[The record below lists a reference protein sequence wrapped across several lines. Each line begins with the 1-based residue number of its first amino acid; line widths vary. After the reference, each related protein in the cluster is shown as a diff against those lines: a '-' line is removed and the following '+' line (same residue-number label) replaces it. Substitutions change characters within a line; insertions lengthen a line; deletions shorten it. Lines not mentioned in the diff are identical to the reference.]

1 MSSNKLV
8 ELDGRTLEGG
18 GQLLRLALGMSAL
31 HNTPI
36 RITDIRGNRS
46 GGGGL
51 KAQHL
56 ACVNWLAH
64 ASNASILGAEKG
76 SKALEFTP
84 GRISSVSPA
93 YRLAKDTA
101 NPTGFWE
108 CRLDIKTAGSTG
120 LALQAILPFILFR
133 PPKNDDGTLSGKPIR
148 LSISGGTNVSGSP
161 SYEYIAQV
169 LLPTL
174 YSIGLPPISCTLN
187 KRGWSHGG
195 SSIGSFTLEIP
206 ARQFLVLPPFTLS
219 PDNITTTP
227 NPPNSVEATFIA
239 PVAAH
244 QHFRNIC
251 LPTITSCFGPCFS
264 EANDT
269 FSFTCEDSKHD
280 KRYYLIIVATVPS
293 SSSSTSAGISAP
305 KTYKLGR
312 DWLYDRKVRSPEQT
326 ATELADRVSHDLYAE
341 WASGAYVD
349 EYMRD
354 QLVVFQVLAEG
365 ESRTFGGVTTSGEP
379 REASLHAR
387 TAGWVTEKMRSARH
401 GHYVYK

>member
-1 MSSNKLV
+1 MSNKLV

-18 GQLLRLALGMSAL
+18 GQLLRLAVGMSAL
-31 HNTPI
+31 HNVHI

-56 ACVNWLAH
+56 ACVDWLAH
-64 ASNASILGAEKG
+64 ASNASTLGVKKG
-76 SKALEFTP
+76 SKALEFIP
-84 GRISSVSPA
+84 GHAGPISPA
-93 YRLAKDTA
+93 YRLVKDAA
-101 NPTGFWE
+101 NADGFWE

-120 LALQAILPFILFR
+120 LALQAILPFILFK

-174 YSIGLPPISCTLN
+174 HSIGLPLISSSLN

-195 SSIGSFTLEIP
+195 SSIGNFTLEIP
-206 ARQFLVLPPFTLS
+206 VRQSLVLPAFTLF
-219 PDNITTTP
+219 PDESTLVP
-227 NPPNSVEATFIA
+227 NPPNRLHATFIA
-239 PVAAH
+239 PISAH
-244 QHFRNIC
+244 QHLRSIC
-251 LPTITSCFGPCFS
+251 LPTIASYFGPRFS
-264 EANDT
+264 EVNDS
-269 FSFTCEDSKHD
+269 FSLKCEDSKHD

-293 SSSSTSAGISAP
+293 SSTEIAAP

-312 DWLYDRKVRSPEQT
+312 DWLYDCKIPSPEQT

-341 WASGAYVD
+341 WSSGAYVD
-349 EYMRD
+349 EHMRD
-354 QLVVFQVLAEG
+354 QLVVFQALAEG
-365 ESRTFGGVTTSGEP
+365 ESRTYGGYTDTDGM
-379 REASLHAR
+379 REASLHAK
-387 TAGWVTEKMRSARH
+387 TAEWVIGQMQSRAR
-401 GHYVYK
+401 G